1 MDLNQVVIARNGYTV
16 LDFFSDIGGIQSILI
31 SAAAIMVYVWTYNSL
46 DDYMVTKLYK
56 VIQYP

>member
-56 VIQYP
+56 GIQYP